1 MALRIDP
8 TPEGRTPR
16 EFDVESIR
24 APGQAGDARIV
35 TKIIRAILFLRCA
48 AVAL

>member
-16 EFDVESIR
+16 KFDVESIR
-24 APGQAGDARIV
+24 APGQGGDAEIAM
-35 TKIIRAILFLRCA
+35 KIIRAILFLRRA
-48 AVAL
+48 PVAL